1 MSVQPL
7 YSDNSSDKD
16 KEMEKSLKNFHK
28 VDNIRERKVQVV
40 GTVHAL
46 KNGDFFNND
55 CIGGAI
61 MQFAG

>member
-1 MSVQPL
+1 
-7 YSDNSSDKD
+7 
-16 KEMEKSLKNFHK
+16 MEKSLKNFHK